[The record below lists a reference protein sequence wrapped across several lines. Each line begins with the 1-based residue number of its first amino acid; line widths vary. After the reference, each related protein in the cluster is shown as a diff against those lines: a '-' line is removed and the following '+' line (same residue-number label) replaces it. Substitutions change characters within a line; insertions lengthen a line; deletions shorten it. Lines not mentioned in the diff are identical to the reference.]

1 MISLLKKYLVF
12 VIFISVNVNAQ
23 IDIDNHEWK
32 LRKDK
37 LGIKVF
43 TSKVPDSKYLAVS
56 ATMKID
62 ATKPESIV
70 SMIMDLENC
79 KEWAVQCAKATAL
92 ERISETETYL
102 YSRNNIPFP
111 GRDRDAVTH
120 VLWDRNAQTGIIS
133 MSSTVVDD
141 NRVEKVKGVIRI
153 KYAIARWR
161 FTPNSDGSL
170 LIESYAHVDPA
181 SDMPK
186 WLLNSLLVGS
196 PYSTMK
202 RIRKRLS
209 EGVYDNAVLNF

>member
-1 MISLLKKYLVF
+1 MISLLKKYLAF

-79 KEWAVQCAKATAL
+79 KEWAVQCAKATVL

>member
-1 MISLLKKYLVF
+1 
-12 VIFISVNVNAQ
+12 
-23 IDIDNHEWK
+23 
-32 LRKDK
+32 
-37 LGIKVF
+37 
-43 TSKVPDSKYLAVS
+43 
-56 ATMKID
+56 
-62 ATKPESIV
+62 
-70 SMIMDLENC
+70 
-79 KEWAVQCAKATAL
+79 
-92 ERISETETYL
+92 
-102 YSRNNIPFP
+102 
-111 GRDRDAVTH
+111 
-120 VLWDRNAQTGIIS
+120 